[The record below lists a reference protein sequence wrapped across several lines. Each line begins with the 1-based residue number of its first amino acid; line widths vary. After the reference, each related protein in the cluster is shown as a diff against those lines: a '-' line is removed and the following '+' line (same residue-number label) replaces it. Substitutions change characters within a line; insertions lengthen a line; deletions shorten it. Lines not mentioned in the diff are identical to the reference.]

1 MFLFNNKSPVP
12 SKNKC
17 MIFNGLEFVTIN
29 LENLDGQIDKKK
41 QVLIFPYKKN
51 LIIIIIIFI
60 FLGVA
65 ILYIF
70 YN

>member
-41 QVLIFPYKKN
+41 QVLIFPYKN
-51 LIIIIIIFI
+51 IW
-60 FLGVA
+60 
-65 ILYIF
+65 
-70 YN
+70 